1 MGQGSQS
8 KALSWAIVG
17 VAGAAVFAGSFFA
30 YGILMKPEAANSVDG
45 HADFSRDDV
54 RAAVEDALVESET
67 AQLAKGQTPQS
78 KALSALDAKLNDL
91 KKQNRSLIERLDA
104 IAQAPAGEKKGEAPY
119 VIPDR
124 VRVEEIVS
132 ATILK
137 AKEDED
143 RAEKERETQRQKERQ
158 EQRLKRNR
166 EELTKLLGLDAKQA
180 DDVMASIAAADAERM
195 ALFTRAGDR
204 FRNGGD
210 DGQRPDFAAAQEEMR
225 VISDKSNA
233 AIKNVLS
240 AEQYQ
245 KYEQWSQDQNP
256 MRRFFGG
263 GQGPGGGNG
272 PGGFG
277 GQMGGGP
284 GSGQGGGGGRRGGR
298 GGNAPAGG
306 SGAGST
312 GTNGENQE

>member
-30 YGILMKPEAANSVDG
+30 YGMLMKPETSTAIDG

-54 RAAVEDALVESET
+54 RAAVEDALLESET

-91 KKQNRSLIERLDA
+91 KKQNRMLIERLDA
-104 IAQAPAGEKKGEAPY
+104 IAQAPAGEKRGEAPY

-124 VRVEEIVS
+124 VRVEELVS

-158 EQRLKRNR
+158 DQRLKRNR

-180 DDVMASIAAADAERM
+180 DDVMASIAAADSERM

-210 DGQRPDFAAAQEEMR
+210 DGQRPDFTAAQEEMR
-225 VISDKSNA
+225 VISEKSNA

-240 AEQYQ
+240 ADQYQ

-263 GQGPGGGNG
+263 GQGPGGG
-272 PGGFG
+272 PGSGFG
-277 GQMGGGP
+277 GQNGGDP
-284 GSGQGGGGGRRGGR
+284 GTGQGAGGGRRGR
-298 GGNAPAGG
+298 GGNNQRGNGAGAPPAGNDG
-306 SGAGST
+306 G
-312 GTNGENQE
+312 NE